1 MPWSGGKQFAHNRRQ
16 VTPQLASSSHN
27 YMRQA
32 DGCPTHLI
40 PHPILNLHTILGAE
54 RSMLVA
60 FIGQHQPWWL
70 VACLAVLTFSLAQP
84 SIL

>member
-32 DGCPTHLI
+32 DGCPPHLI